1 MSRSVHVSPELKE
14 AIHSSIKDVYEKS
27 GIKLSEGQVL
37 DRAWKSYTDGE
48 NRKVQIDDEA
58 TSAIRRM
65 EQRLE
70 HLMLV
75 ATKNAESKQ

>member
-48 NRKVQIDDEA
+48 KRKVQIDDEA

-75 ATKNAESKQ
+75 ATKNEESKQ